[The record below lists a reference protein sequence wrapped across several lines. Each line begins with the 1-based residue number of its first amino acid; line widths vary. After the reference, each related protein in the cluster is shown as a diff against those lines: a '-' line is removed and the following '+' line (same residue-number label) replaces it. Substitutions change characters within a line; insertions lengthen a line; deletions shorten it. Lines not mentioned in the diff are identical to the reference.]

1 MRVLPAPVRR
11 GRVSFYSEVHLR
23 RLALI
28 LRLQQRGYSLA
39 AMRDL
44 FEAWAAGQDLA
55 SVLTDPDGMLVEE
68 APAVLDHQELG
79 AAVAR
84 LSESRFDEL
93 VRLGVVIPQGD
104 NRYCVPSPSL
114 LVLLDD
120 ALASG
125 VSQEDA
131 LTVVGSIAG
140 GAQTIAKQVATVLER
155 ALGDRDGDE
164 ATIQLLRRGRIL
176 VAQATSRLLLH
187 ELGLA
192 LSEPTGHHANPKMAD
207 LVDRVRIGHARTPP
221 EGTANS
227 GAPHYGE

>member
-1 MRVLPAPVRR
+1 
-11 GRVSFYSEVHLR
+11 VSFYSDIHLR
-23 RLALI
+23 RLTLI

-79 AAVAR
+79 TAVAR
-84 LSESRFDEL
+84 LSDNRFDEL

-104 NRYCVPSPSL
+104 NQYCVPSPSI

-120 ALASG
+120 ALANG
-125 VSQEDA
+125 VSPEDA
-131 LTVVGSIAG
+131 LEVVGSIARG
-140 GAQTIAKQVATVLER
+140 VQTIAKQVATVLES
-155 ALGDRDGDE
+155 ALHDRDGDE
-164 ATIQLLRRGRIL
+164 ATAQLLRRGRVL

-192 LSEPTGHHANPKMAD
+192 LSEPRGHDANSKMAD
-207 LVDRVRIGHARTPP
+207 LVDRVRIGRDGTPP
-221 EGTANS
+221 ERKTNP
-227 GAPHYGE
+227 GATEYGE